1 MELIPRPSTEIVG
14 PMEHHL
20 FGGCC
25 LEAHRCDAVALQL
38 EGLRGYLLDASVGH
52 LSNIIDDIRLTACS
66 LRELA
71 DLSQVHQDRIP
82 VVLNHLNILLPCLSR
97 TLRDITS
104 YYEDTTMTKINR
116 WRNMYHCMKDE
127 GDGMTLGGRFMLY
140 SYFLGSLRDVLLR
153 SPNFDLNGLETA
165 RVKVMQLRENRN
177 IPPPPAQVGPRMRST
192 IFAFENDP
200 DIHWAQ
206 QIFSMPLPSRT
217 ALKNQIQ
224 SIATGPH
231 EQWGYLKIP
240 EESRILF
247 RRPFNDDK
255 ICVIAYES
263 GHDMCPY
270 LLLRVINP
278 ETGSAW
284 FSLRGTQELCIDRD
298 GCVLRFKRWSSMSAC
313 SKLWAALSFQTWEEL
328 VLMYSSFLALK
339 ARNRKVV
346 KVAPEEY
353 LPKGERKLFQARI
366 SDDGFWHSL
375 AVYKDITTGGI
386 RLLASACEGPLK
398 QCPIWT
404 AFVTQQSASP
414 TWIKRVSN
422 SKHRIRLMDVQ
433 LYVFCQEYRQN
444 RQRKGNSGAFEINF
458 HQAEGCDRFIGLFPI
473 LPKRAKTPQLAGP

>member
-1 MELIPRPSTEIVG
+1 MEIVG
-14 PMEHHL
+14 PIEHHL

-38 EGLRGYLLDASVGH
+38 EGLRGYLLDASAGH
-52 LSNIIDDIRLTACS
+52 LSIIIDDIRLTACS

-104 YYEDTTMTKINR
+104 YYEDTTISKINR

-127 GDGMTLGGRFMLY
+127 GDGMTLGGRLMLY
-140 SYFLGSLRDVLLR
+140 NYFLGSLRDVLLR

-200 DIHWAQ
+200 

-224 SIATGPH
+224 WVNKHFTAVYQLTRD
-231 EQWGYLKIP
+231 KIHCN
-240 EESRILF
+240 S
-247 RRPFNDDK
+247 PFNDDK
-255 ICVIAYES
+255 ICLIAYEN
-263 GHDMCPY
+263 GHDLCP
-270 LLLRVINP
+270 
-278 ETGSAW
+278 
-284 FSLRGTQELCIDRD
+284 D

-346 KVAPEEY
+346 KVAPDEY

-404 AFVTQQSASP
+404 AFVTQQSAST

-433 LYVFCQEYRQN
+433 LYVFCQDYRQN
-444 RQRKGNSGAFEINF
+444 RQRKGKSGAFEISF
-458 HQAEGCDRFIGLFPI
+458 HQAEGCDRFIDLFPV